1 MMTEQIEAVLLSTTY
16 VWREPGSEIF
26 LQAARRMGVHL
37 GCSAYVGD
45 RPLRYVAGARQ
56 AGSAP
61 ACIIQAP
68 GAHRP
73 EPYDASLAS
82 DHVVHSS
89 NELLMFFPLL
99 GQATEED

>member
-1 MMTEQIEAVLLSTTY
+1 MMTDRLEAILLSATD

-26 LQAARRMGVHL
+26 LHAARRMGVHP

-45 RPLRYVAGARQ
+45 RLIRYVAGAGQ
-56 AGSAP
+56 AGFTSP
-61 ACIIQAP
+61 FIIQTP